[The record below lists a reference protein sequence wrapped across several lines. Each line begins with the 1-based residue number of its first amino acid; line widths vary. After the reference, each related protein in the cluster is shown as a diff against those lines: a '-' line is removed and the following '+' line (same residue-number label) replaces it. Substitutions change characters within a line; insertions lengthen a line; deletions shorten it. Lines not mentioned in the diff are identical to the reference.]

1 MRDGSHAP
9 RGAAPTVQTPCKHWS
24 QQAVRRECLPQ
35 HDLLSSAVLGPW
47 AARLADQQA
56 VEPDS
61 ALIVKTPGRAKRVS
75 LARPSAVVTP
85 LLLNT
90 WRINISV
97 HIARTNALLLPK

>member
-1 MRDGSHAP
+1 
-9 RGAAPTVQTPCKHWS
+9 
-24 QQAVRRECLPQ
+24 
-35 HDLLSSAVLGPW
+35 
-47 AARLADQQA
+47 
-56 VEPDS
+56 
-61 ALIVKTPGRAKRVS
+61 VKTPGRAKRVS